1 MELPLDSK
9 VKIGL
14 MTRLPNPDES
24 RGTVELLES
33 LEFDSLW
40 VGDHVAFTVPIL
52 DPLLQ
57 LAHAAAYSRRLI
69 FGTSVYLLPL
79 RHPTPVAKQMATL
92 DHLTEGRFI
101 AGVGVGGEFPNEYA
115 ACGVPVEER
124 GARLSE
130 GISVLRKLWSG
141 KSVENKGRFYSFPK
155 VRMQPSVIQQ
165 EGPPIW
171 CGGRSQA
178 ALKRAGRMADGYVS
192 YVVTPE
198 MYKSAL
204 GTISESA
211 NAVKRQLKSF
221 GTGHLVFMRLDN
233 TYESAWDVASEFLSV
248 RYAMDFRRAAQK
260 YAVLGRP
267 EDVAE
272 QLAEFYTA
280 GVRHFILDMVGPSE
294 QRDEQL
300 NRFAKEVRPL
310 LPIFFNKYDGGDI
323 S

>member
-1 MELPLDSK
+1 MEVPLEK
-9 VKIGL
+9 TVKFGL
-14 MTRLPNPDES
+14 MTRLPNPDEC
-24 RGTVELLES
+24 RATVELLES

-40 VGDHVAFTVPIL
+40 VGDHIAFTVPIL

-57 LAHAAAYSRRLI
+57 LSHAAAYSRRLV

-79 RHPTPVAKQMATL
+79 RHPTIVAKQMATL
-92 DHLTEGRFI
+92 DHLTEGKFI
-101 AGVGVGGEFPNEYA
+101 AGVGVGGEFPNEFA

-141 KSVENKGRFYSFPK
+141 DTVENKGQFYPFPQ
-155 VRMQPSVIQQ
+155 VQMQPAPKQQ
-165 EGPPIW
+165 GGPPVW

-178 ALKRAGRMADGYVS
+178 ALKRAGRIANGYIS

-204 GTISESA
+204 ETIGDSA
-211 NAVKRQLKSF
+211 KAANRQLKSF
-221 GTGHLVFMRLDN
+221 GTGHLIFMRLDN
-233 TYESAWDVASEFLSV
+233 TYESAWNVATEYLSI
-248 RYAMDFRRAAQK
+248 RYAMDFRNAAQK
-260 YAVLGRP
+260 YALLGRP

-272 QLAEFYTA
+272 QLTEFHTA
-280 GVRHFILDMVGPSE
+280 GIRHFILDMVGPPE

-300 NRFAKEVRPL
+300 KLFYREVRPL
-310 LPIFFNKYDGGDI
+310 ISDFFNKNN
-323 S
+323 

>member
-1 MELPLDSK
+1 MDIPLDKK
-9 VKIGL
+9 VKIGV

-24 RGTVELLES
+24 RTTVALLES
-33 LEFDSLW
+33 LKFDSLW
-40 VGDHVAFTVPIL
+40 VGDHIAFTVPML

-101 AGVGVGGEFPNEYA
+101 AGVGVGGEFPNEFA
-115 ACGVPVEER
+115 ACGVPVKER

-141 KSVENKGRFYSFPK
+141 ETVENKGSFYPFPQ
-155 VRMQPSVIQQ
+155 VQMQPAAKQKG
-165 EGPPIW
+165 GPPIW

-178 ALKRAGRMADGYVS
+178 ALKRAGCMANGYVS

-204 GTISESA
+204 EIIANSA
-211 NAVKRQLKSF
+211 KVANRQLQSF
-221 GTGHLVFMRLDN
+221 GTGHLVFMRLGN
-233 TYESAWDVASEFLSV
+233 TYENAWDVATKYLSI

-260 YAVLGRP
+260 YALLGRP

-272 QLAEFYTA
+272 QLAKFHAA
-280 GVRHFILDMVGPSE
+280 GIRHFILDMVGPPE

-300 NRFAKEVRPL
+300 RLFSKEVRPL
-310 LPIFFNKYDGGDI
+310 ISYFFNKDNSGEI

>member
-1 MELPLDSK
+1 MEVPLEK
-9 VKIGL
+9 TVKFGL
-14 MTRLPNPDES
+14 MTRLPNPDEC
-24 RGTVELLES
+24 RATVELLES

-40 VGDHVAFTVPIL
+40 VGDHIAFTVPIL

-57 LAHAAAYSRRLI
+57 LSHAAAYSRRLV

-79 RHPTPVAKQMATL
+79 MHPTTVAKQMATL

-101 AGVGVGGEFPNEYA
+101 AGVGVGGEFPNEFA

-141 KSVENKGRFYSFPK
+141 DTVENKGKFYPFPQ
-155 VRMQPSVIQQ
+155 VRMQPVPRQQ
-165 EGPPIW
+165 GGPPIW

-178 ALKRAGRMADGYVS
+178 ALKRAGRIANGYVS

-204 GTISESA
+204 ETIGDSA
-211 NAVKRQLKSF
+211 NAANRQLKSF
-221 GTGHLVFMRLDN
+221 GTGHLIFIRLDN
-233 TYESAWDVASEFLSV
+233 TYERAWDVATEYLSI
-248 RYAMDFRRAAQK
+248 RYAMDFRKAAQK
-260 YAVLGRP
+260 YALLGRP

-272 QLAEFYTA
+272 QLAEFHAA
-280 GVRHFILDMVGPSE
+280 GIRHFILDMVGPPE

-300 NRFAKEVRPL
+300 QLFNREVRPL
-310 LPIFFNKYDGGDI
+310 ISDFFNKNN
-323 S
+323 

>member
-1 MELPLDSK
+1 MEVPLEET

-14 MTRLPNPDES
+14 MTRLPNPDEC
-24 RGTVELLES
+24 RATVELLES

-40 VGDHVAFTVPIL
+40 VGDHIAFTVPIL

-57 LAHAAAYSRRLI
+57 LSHAAAYSRRLL

-79 RHPTPVAKQMATL
+79 RHPTTVAKQMATL

-101 AGVGVGGEFPNEYA
+101 AGVGVGGEFPNEFA

-141 KSVENKGRFYSFPK
+141 DTVENKGQFYPFPQ
-155 VRMQPSVIQQ
+155 VRMQPAPKQQ
-165 EGPPIW
+165 GGPPIW

-178 ALKRAGRMADGYVS
+178 ALKRAGRIANGYIS

-204 GTISESA
+204 ETIGNSA
-211 NAVKRQLKSF
+211 KAANRQLKSF
-221 GTGHLVFMRLDN
+221 GTGHLIFIRLDD
-233 TYESAWDVASEFLSV
+233 TYERAWDVATEYLSV
-248 RYAMDFRRAAQK
+248 RYAMDFRKAAQK
-260 YAVLGRP
+260 YALLGRP

-272 QLAEFYTA
+272 QLAEFHTA
-280 GVRHFILDMVGPSE
+280 GIRHFILDMVGPPE

-300 NRFAKEVRPL
+300 KLFNREVRPL
-310 LPIFFNKYDGGDI
+310 ISDFFNKNNGGE
-323 S
+323 SS